1 MTSIVAM
8 NRVPRDL
15 ALRIRHSP
23 AVRAHA
29 RRLARATQR
38 FGIRIAPYRGLGS
51 DPDADLVELLRP
63 TPAPVIFD
71 VGANTGQ
78 TVHRLRSLISNG
90 SIHAFEPSPGTFR
103 QLAASVRGLGEVKLI
118 EAGVG
123 RVDCEQTLLENEY
136 SEMSSFLVPGDAAW
150 GMVVRKTRVRMVTL
164 DTYCQQA
171 GIDHIDLLKI
181 DTQGYDLEVLRGAE
195 ELLARGGIRVVQ
207 LEVIFS
213 DMYEGRPAL
222 DETYRYMCDHG
233 FRLLSFYDIFVAD
246 GSAAWCDAIFVRH
259 ADGGAAGTG

>member
-1 MTSIVAM
+1 M

-15 ALRIRHSP
+15 ALRIRRSP
-23 AVRAHA
+23 AVRARA
-29 RRLARATQR
+29 RRLLSATQR
-38 FGIRIAPYRGLGS
+38 FGFRIAPHRGLGG
-51 DPDADLVELLRP
+51 DLDADLVELLTP
-63 TPAPVIFD
+63 TPAAVIFD

-78 TVHRLRSLISNG
+78 TVHRLRSLIPNG
-90 SIHAFEPSPGTFR
+90 SIHAFEPGPESFR
-103 QLAASVRGLGEVKLI
+103 QLAVSVRGLPAVKLI

-123 RVDCEQTLLENEY
+123 PVDGERILLENEH

-150 GMVVRKTRVRMVTL
+150 GTIVRKTRVRMVTL

-195 ELLARGGIRVVQ
+195 KLLARGGIRVVQ

-213 DMYEGRPAL
+213 DMYEGRPSL
-222 DETYRYMCDHG
+222 DETYRYMIDHG
-233 FRLLSFYDIFVAD
+233 FRLLSFYDVFVAD
-246 GSAAWCDAIFVRH
+246 GSAAWCDAIFVSH
-259 ADGGAAGTG
+259 A